1 MREAI
6 AESLSMELRLASR
19 DSHGSHDDGPGTV
32 EATAA
37 GSDRGLIGREDQL
50 AQLEAAK
57 TEFLAEREPLVAWIT
72 GLSGEGKSSL
82 AEKFLDRLRLSD
94 EVSVLSGRCYDRES
108 VPFKAVDVLIEALV
122 AFLRSRPDDQVHAWL
137 PPDIHM
143 LAQLFPALHRVQ
155 RIEDRCNIRISN
167 IDDRQIRYRAFFA
180 LRELLVSISSETQ
193 LVLFIDDLQWGDADS
208 AEVLADLLAPPNP
221 PAVLLL
227 GSYRS
232 NDANDSPFLTEWHA
246 RVAAE
251 GPMKQVTVKVSPL
264 TKEQCLALL
273 ASRLG
278 EVDDSLREQAA
289 VIFQRTRGN
298 PYFVEQLIEGA
309 DAENREFQ
317 TVPLNEVI
325 DRRLERLPAD
335 AVSLLEA
342 IAVAGQAVTVDEAAH
357 VSEQSSQVFAT
368 MTHMRSERL
377 VRLIGSRDQQRVDTY
392 HDKIRET
399 VLDGL
404 DNARRRELHLGFGEF
419 LEPPDRHSNCQD
431 PGISRAGRLGQRN
444 RAPCRR
450 SDFRSGLPFSLR
462 WRLAELCL
470 PIDGWGAVLP
480 VLRFGRC
487 SRVP

>member
-1 MREAI
+1 M
-6 AESLSMELRLASR
+6 
-19 DSHGSHDDGPGTV
+19 
-32 EATAA
+32 
-37 GSDRGLIGREDQL
+37 
-50 AQLEAAK
+50 
-57 TEFLAEREPLVAWIT
+57 
-72 GLSGEGKSSL
+72 
-82 AEKFLDRLRLSD
+82 
-94 EVSVLSGRCYDRES
+94 
-108 VPFKAVDVLIEALV
+108 
-122 AFLRSRPDDQVHAWL
+122 
-137 PPDIHM
+137 
-143 LAQLFPALHRVQ
+143 
-155 RIEDRCNIRISN
+155 
-167 IDDRQIRYRAFFA
+167 
-180 LRELLVSISSETQ
+180 
-193 LVLFIDDLQWGDADS
+193 
-208 AEVLADLLAPPNP
+208 P
-221 PAVLLL
+221 PAVLML

-404 DNARRRELHLGFGEF
+404 DDARRRELHLGFGEF
-419 LEPPDRHSNCQD
+419 LRCRQTGTATAKILENFS
-431 PGISRAGRLGQRN
+431 SRTP
-444 RAPCRR
+444 RAAKPSPLPSIGFSIWPTIFTPLATRR
-450 SDFRSGLPFSLR
+450 SFAYQLMAGEQSFRSFASEDAVEFLR
-462 WRLAELCL
+462 RAEASMPNDAPQRIRHRLADRLATSL
-470 PIDGWGAVLP
+470 SRLKDFQGSFAVYGSFALSSAP
-480 VLRFGRC
+480 SKLALRRAYRGIALNKATLTQYASAVDRLRFRTEGDWKAEAAIVSHNPSPTDRARGQNLLHARPTEKYC
-487 SRVP
+487 DGD